1 MNVSSVFFSS
11 PQILLLTCKGTQ
23 VIVKI
28 SKHVGWEEQVWESLT
43 MGLTQSARTG
53 LEKRCPREPA
63 SACLESADQG
73 DGGSTA
79 SGLRVQGLQNH
90 LPGGPGP

>member
-1 MNVSSVFFSS
+1 
-11 PQILLLTCKGTQ
+11 
-23 VIVKI
+23 
-28 SKHVGWEEQVWESLT
+28 

-63 SACLESADQG
+63 SACLESGDQG
-73 DGGSTA
+73 DGASIA

-90 LPGGPGP
+90 LPGRPGP